1 MNAQVEPLLDLID
14 ESFEEATFLW
24 SRWEADLSS
33 ISRNLDEVW
42 SWTEDRLGGALDGVR
57 LAPDTIL
64 ERLARTALN
73 DGNRNAL
80 SVCGHVLAT
89 AAAPKSRALLAE
101 MLRAAAGEKL
111 MALIRGIEAAPLD
124 GSFAPITKM
133 LTRNGPEH
141 AAALAR
147 LKAFRRAELGAEL
160 TAAYESNVAQLQA
173 AALRAARQLPAQYAA
188 AWVDAG
194 LKHDDPA
201 VRLAATQTGLL
212 HHIPN
217 AWAGA
222 LAAARKPRPEFAAL
236 LGPIAMLGGDGE
248 YQLIYSAL
256 AEPPVRQAAIWAL
269 GNIGTRDAA
278 AYCIAALK
286 HPELAKSA
294 GEAYC
299 AITGADLARDRLTM
313 AEPDEPAPAFEAD
326 DLDANLVPTPAE
338 QWPLPNPDALR
349 QHWNDSHA
357 RFQNGVRYVRGRP
370 ATLQT
375 LMGAVETAPML
386 RRPDYVFELYVRS
399 GGRYDV
405 EPRTTRAVQRQ
416 MMALGRARLAEPAAS

>member
-1 MNAQVEPLLDLID
+1 MNAQVEPLPELID

-33 ISRNLDEVW
+33 ITRNLDEVW
-42 SWTEDRLGGALDGVR
+42 TWTEDRLGGALDGVK
-57 LAPDTIL
+57 LASDSIL

-73 DGNRNAL
+73 DGNRHAL

-89 AAAPKSRALLAE
+89 AGAPNARALLAE

-133 LTRNGPEH
+133 LTRNGAEH

-160 TAAYESNVAQLQA
+160 TAAFESNVAPLQA
-173 AALRAARQLPAQYAA
+173 IALRAARQLPAQYAA

-201 VRLAATQTGLL
+201 VRLAATLTGLRQR
-212 HHIPN
+212 IPN
-217 AWAGA
+217 AWATA
-222 LAAARKPRPEFAAL
+222 LAAARKPRPEFASL
-236 LGPIAMLGGDGE
+236 LGPVAMLGGDAE
-248 YQLIYSAL
+248 YRLIYSAL

-269 GNIGTRDAA
+269 GNIGTHDAA

-286 HPELAKSA
+286 HPELAKAA

-299 AITGADLARDRLTM
+299 AITGADLARDRLTNP
-313 AEPDEPAPAFEAD
+313 EPDEPAPAFEAD
-326 DLDANLVPTPAE
+326 DLDANLVPSLAE

-349 QHWNDSHA
+349 EHWNKSHA
-357 RFQNGVRYVRGRP
+357 RFQNGVRHVRGKP
-370 ATLQT
+370 ATLET

-386 RRPDYVFELYVRS
+386 RRPDFIFELYVRS
-399 GGRYDV
+399 GGKYDV

-416 MMALGRARLAEPAAS
+416 MMALGRTRLAEPAAD

>member
-1 MNAQVEPLLDLID
+1 MNAQVEPLPELID

-33 ISRNLDEVW
+33 ITRNLDEVW
-42 SWTEDRLGGALDGVR
+42 TWTEDRLGGALDGVK
-57 LAPDTIL
+57 LASDSIL

-73 DGNRNAL
+73 DGNRHAL

-89 AAAPKSRALLAE
+89 AGAPNARALLAE

-133 LTRNGPEH
+133 LTRNGAEH

-160 TAAYESNVAQLQA
+160 TAAFESNVAPLQA
-173 AALRAARQLPAQYAA
+173 IALRAARQLPAQYAA

-194 LKHDDPA
+194 LNQDDPA
-201 VRLAATQTGLL
+201 VRLAATLTGLHKL
-212 HHIPN
+212 VPT
-217 AWAGA
+217 AWGSA
-222 LAAARKPRPEFAAL
+222 LAAARKPRPESASL
-236 LGPIAMLGGDGE
+236 LGPVAMLGGDAE
-248 YQLIYSAL
+248 YQLIYAAL

-269 GNIGTRDAA
+269 GNIGTHDAA

-286 HPELAKSA
+286 HPELAKAA

-299 AITGADLARDRLTM
+299 AITGADLARDRLTI

-326 DLDANLVPTPAE
+326 DLDGNLVPSLAE

-349 QHWNDSHA
+349 EHWNKSHA
-357 RFQNGVRYVRGRP
+357 RFQNGVRHVRGKP
-370 ATLQT
+370 ATLET

-399 GGRYDV
+399 GGKYDV

-416 MMALGRARLAEPAAS
+416 MMGLGRTRLTEPAAD